1 MNRIISGPLALLV
14 LCSVSFAD
22 GDLDDKARDAAIA
35 KAIAYLDQN
44 VTRLPESAGT
54 PKKQFTYATT
64 GLVYLM
70 SGMSRTGKSRIAPIK
85 KYLVRY
91 VEEVEARLKDEAN
104 IAQRSGNFSSDKLIQ
119 YTWPVAMTGL
129 FFGELHEHGLYQAE
143 MKKMLPRV
151 IAILDAAQQAN
162 GGWGHHVVQQAR
174 KERPPRIRGMVIAG
188 GGYPDTLTA
197 ACNQVAITVGALQGV
212 RGIRK
217 SESIPRAIDYYRE
230 AQLSNGSYGYDASQ
244 RSAGQSKSNPS
255 RTAGAVYAMLCLGMK
270 RDKTVEKSID
280 YFMDEF
286 AFLPEGHGSST
297 LNLWQGALACHA
309 LGKKQWKRFREE
321 FEPRIIAKQDE
332 KGHLACICEK
342 RSFAATNDSDDPFK
356 GRAGAF
362 WTLGAKTYTTALHAY
377 ILLLDRGNL
386 KLHTRA
392 PTKRTTTKRRGR
404 R

>member
-1 MNRIISGPLALLV
+1 MTRIILPLLL
-14 LCSVSFAD
+14 LCPVSLAD
-22 GDLDDKARDAAIA
+22 DAARDAAI
-35 KAIAYLDQN
+35 KRAIAYLDKN
-44 VTRLPESAGT
+44 VARMPDSAGT
-54 PKKQFTYATT
+54 PRKQFTYATT

-70 SGMSRTGKSRIAPIK
+70 SGQSRTGASRIAPIK

-91 VEEVEARLKDEAN
+91 VAEVEGRLKDDSN
-104 IAQRSGNFSSDKLIQ
+104 IAARSGNFSSNKLIQ
-119 YTWPVAMTGL
+119 YTWPIAMTGL

-151 IAILDAAQQAN
+151 IAILDAAQQKN
-162 GGWGHHVVQQAR
+162 GGWGHHVVLQE
-174 KERPPRIRGMVIAG
+174 KTERAPVPGMAFAG

-197 ACNQVAITVGALQGV
+197 ACNQVAITLGSLRGV
-212 RGIRK
+212 RGIKK
-217 SESIPRAIDYYRE
+217 SKSIAPAIDYYRE
-230 AQLSNGSYGYDASQ
+230 AQLGNGSYGYDASQ

-309 LGKKQWKRFREE
+309 LGKQQWKRFREQ
-321 FEPRIIAKQDE
+321 FEPRIIANQDE
-332 KGHLACICEK
+332 QGHLACICEK
-342 RSFAATNDSDDPFK
+342 RSFAATNDSEDPFK

-362 WTLGAKTYTTALHAY
+362 WSVGAKTYTTALHTY

-386 KLHTRA
+386 KLHKPA
-392 PTKRTTTKRRGR
+392 GKKRTTTKRRR
-404 R
+404 